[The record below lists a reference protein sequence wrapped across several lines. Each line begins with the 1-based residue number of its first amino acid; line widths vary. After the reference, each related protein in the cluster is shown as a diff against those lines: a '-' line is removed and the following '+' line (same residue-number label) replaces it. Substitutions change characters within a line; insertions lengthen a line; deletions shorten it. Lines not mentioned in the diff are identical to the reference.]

1 MPRTRESIFGIVVA
15 HPTFIRTC
23 PRLIIV
29 VRRVNLVTPHE
40 EAEQHHA
47 FAQACDSGM
56 RRCPVR
62 GYYKYS
68 DEGDIQWSEFGP
80 SYRMYVRTYV
90 CMHMCISLHA
100 GLQIDRLLPPLY
112 NRQTD
117 EDTNSGN
124 PPDRAVRV
132 QRAPS
137 SSPYPSVTGEQRG
150 ARYLWGST
158 LRRRNSYRRG
168 EARTGGGC
176 GNAKQGEAKRNQ
188 GRARSCK
195 AHFKAGDSTGK
206 R

>member
-1 MPRTRESIFGIVVA
+1 MRFRKRAIPVCEYVRDGDTTSTATREIYNGATSVA
-15 HPTFIRTC
+15 ATVC
-23 PRLIIV
+23 
-29 VRRVNLVTPHE
+29 
-40 EAEQHHA
+40 
-47 FAQACDSGM
+47 
-56 RRCPVR
+56 
-62 GYYKYS
+62 
-68 DEGDIQWSEFGP
+68 
-80 SYRMYVRTYV
+80 TYV
-90 CMHMCISLHA
+90 CMYMCISLHA

-117 EDTNSGN
+117 KDMNSGN

-158 LRRRNSYRRG
+158 LRRRDSYRRG

-188 GRARSCK
+188 GRARLCK

-206 R
+206 